1 MCVSFGDSDGEEKDK
16 NLISERDGEGLTSTP
31 PPDGWQVNAPRHG
44 VGVIIYLK
52 HLILNLGIG

>member
-1 MCVSFGDSDGEEKDK
+1 MYVGFGYSDGEEKDK
-16 NLISERDGEGLTSTP
+16 NLISERGGEGLTSTP